1 VNLSSLDVFCKKT
14 DFWVYNVKSLVI
26 FKVMKVEV
34 KELKVLLDYVENK
47 IARLETSGSASSAEL
62 FDLNIVDSNLTLL
75 LSTIEDKTEYDLTDR
90 HPHIKKALMEYRDNF
105 STKNDDTHLLE
116 QISSSCRNAIN
127 GLRKIQKAAADT
139 SNPFLERNVGIR
151 LEFAEVLINEI
162 ASINELSHKEM
173 QQWLLQN
180 VDVDGKIGAR
190 ILGSKTSLSKA
201 AAARENGKKG
211 GRPPAAEKT
220 SAKKESPKKAEIKK
234 AESKKIAAKK
244 SETKKTASKK
254 TTAKK
259 TVSKKPASKKTV
271 SRKTSGEKPAVK
283 KSSSKKSK

>member
-1 VNLSSLDVFCKKT
+1 
-14 DFWVYNVKSLVI
+14 
-26 FKVMKVEV
+26 MKVEV

-220 SAKKESPKKAEIKK
+220 SAKKGSPKK
-234 AESKKIAAKK
+234 AESKKAESKKTAAKK
-244 SETKKTASKK
+244 SET
-254 TTAKK
+254 
-259 TVSKKPASKKTV
+259 KKPASKKTV
-271 SRKTSGEKPAVK
+271 SRKTASKKTVSRKTSAEKPTVK